1 MENYTEDEAK
11 EDLLTFYSKSTP
23 TEWQK

>member
-11 EDLLTFYSKSTP
+11 EDLIVFYSKSSTQ
-23 TEWQK
+23 WQK